1 MSYILDALKKSE
13 KERRRGEQ
21 PDVFAPQVEPPSLS
35 LSGPRWK
42 KIIGWS
48 FAGGLVL
55 LAFVGYLTATRS
67 PKTEQPV
74 QETANTT
81 IPAPPTTP
89 APPAV
94 RQQPAPPE
102 PHLADKQHEPAE
114 STTPHSSLSLSAEKH
129 RKQQPD
135 PEDAK
140 AEHVN
145 IVVKPIDIQPGSM
158 PVVSYNELPATLRDA
173 LPELKFAGHAYAQT
187 PLARLIIINNKILRE
202 GDRVTPDLQL
212 LEITPKGVILNFRGK
227 HFSMDLE

>member
-21 PDVFAPQVEPPSLS
+21 PDVFAPQIEPPSLS
-35 LSGPRWK
+35 LSGTRWK

-55 LAFVGYLTATRS
+55 LATVGYLASTRS

-74 QETANTT
+74 QEAATA
-81 IPAPPTTP
+81 PTP
-89 APPAV
+89 APPV
-94 RQQPAPPE
+94 EQQQPVPPE
-102 PHLADKQHEPAE
+102 LHVADKSQEPAK
-114 STTPHSSLSLSAEKH
+114 STISHSSLSLSAEKH
-129 RKQQPD
+129 RKQLPD
-135 PEDAK
+135 PKDEEV
-140 AEHVN
+140 EHVN

-158 PVVSYNELPATLRDA
+158 LVSSYDELPTALRDA

-212 LEITPKGVILNFRGK
+212 LEITPKGVILSFKGR
-227 HFSMDLE
+227 HFAMDLE